1 MKRWSVVLLHSVHE
15 ATRTPQLFIS
25 SLCFELLLVVGH
37 IFCFHFKT
45 TFLPGEHQK
54 EIQSL
59 LRCPPLIPTWLSV
72 TFLSSSSRS
81 QGSHRH
87 RAAQPDEHGQAEHQ
101 GPDRVRP
108 QPRPHAGL
116 GLRAAAAVLCGD
128 GALSE
133 ARLEKYALA
142 ARSNLRQS
150 AVLTEEKKKTG
161 RFSAYK
167 QNLSHNVIVR
177 QISWF

>member
-1 MKRWSVVLLHSVHE
+1 M
-15 ATRTPQLFIS
+15 
-25 SLCFELLLVVGH
+25 VVGH
-37 IFCFHFKT
+37 IISYFHFKT

-59 LRCPPLIPTWLSV
+59 LRCPPLIPTRLSV

-142 ARSNLRQS
+142 ANHAAAAARSNLRQS
-150 AVLTEEKKKTG
+150 AVLTGRKKNLG